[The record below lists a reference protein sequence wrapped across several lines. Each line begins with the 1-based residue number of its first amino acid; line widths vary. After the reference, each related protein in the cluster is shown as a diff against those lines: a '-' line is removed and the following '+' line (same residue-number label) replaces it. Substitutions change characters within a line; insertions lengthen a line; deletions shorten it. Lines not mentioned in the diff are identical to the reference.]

1 MKLSQVDV
9 TIPFFIR
16 GNGGL
21 KEFREKQVYLFS
33 VGIDMIQSTK
43 LDFYYYYFY
52 PILVMMSGAAHIKPG
67 EGRSGPQRTH
77 EAARLS

>member
-21 KEFREKQVYLFS
+21 KKFREKQVYLFS

-43 LDFYYYYFY
+43 LDFFYYYFY
-52 PILVMMSGAAHIKPG
+52 PILVLMSGAAQIKPG

-77 EAARLS
+77 EQQD